1 MADQAPPP
9 PPPPPARTRPDWGRR
24 LLLAAI
30 ALVVIV
36 LTALAASA
44 IVPRWWAQRIGDQ
57 VGGSM
62 FAGFGLG
69 LLYGLVFTALSL
81 TVLWY
86 TFHRRR
92 PWKVWAA
99 GLVLALV
106 VALPNLMTLAIVLGT
121 GNAAHAGERILD
133 VEAPLFRGFS
143 LVGALLAV
151 AAVGFWRYQ
160 RFSHVRT
167 RRQNTRLRHDLDAA
181 RTPPP
186 ADAGEGDPK

>member
-9 PPPPPARTRPDWGRR
+9 PPPPPARARPDWGRR

-30 ALVVIV
+30 AIVVVV
-36 LTALAASA
+36 LIALAASA
-44 IVPRWWAQRIGDQ
+44 IVPRWWAHRVGDQ
-57 VGGSM
+57 VNGSM

-69 LLYGLVFTALSL
+69 LLYGLIFTALPL
-81 TVLWY
+81 IVLWY

-92 PWKVWAA
+92 PWKVWAG
-99 GLVLALV
+99 GLVLALI
-106 VALPNLMTLAIVLGT
+106 VALPNLMTLAIVVGT
-121 GNAAHAGERILD
+121 GNAAHGGERTMD

-167 RRQNTRLRHDLDAA
+167 RRQNARLRKDLDAA
-181 RTPPP
+181 RTPP
-186 ADAGEGDPK
+186 ADAGEGGSQ

>member
-30 ALVVIV
+30 ALVAVV
-36 LTALAASA
+36 LMTLAASA
-44 IVPRWWAQRIGDQ
+44 VVPRWWAHRIGDQ
-57 VGGSM
+57 VNDSM

-69 LLYGLVFTALSL
+69 LLYGLIFTALPL
-81 TVLWY
+81 IVLWY

-92 PWKVWAA
+92 PWKVWVG
-99 GLVLALV
+99 GLILAV
-106 VALPNLMTLAIVLGT
+106 IVALPNLMTLAIVLGT
-121 GNAAHAGERILD
+121 GNAAHAGERTLD

-151 AAVGFWRYQ
+151 VAVGFWRYQ

-167 RRQNTRLRHDLDAA
+167 RRQNTRLRNDLDAA
-181 RTPPP
+181 RTPP
-186 ADAGEGDPK
+186 ADAGEGEPR